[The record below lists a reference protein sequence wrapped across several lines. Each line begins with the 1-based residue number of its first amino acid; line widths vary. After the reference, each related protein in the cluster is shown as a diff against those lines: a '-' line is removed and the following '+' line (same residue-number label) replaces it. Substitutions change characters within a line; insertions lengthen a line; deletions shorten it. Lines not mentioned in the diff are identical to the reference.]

1 MNRVV
6 GVSENKKKTMGE
18 SLLVLSNIKVSFNFL
33 KMVVVYASLALVA
46 CILYSV

>member
-1 MNRVV
+1 M
-6 GVSENKKKTMGE
+6 TMGE

-33 KMVVVYASLALVA
+33 KMVVIYVSVALVA